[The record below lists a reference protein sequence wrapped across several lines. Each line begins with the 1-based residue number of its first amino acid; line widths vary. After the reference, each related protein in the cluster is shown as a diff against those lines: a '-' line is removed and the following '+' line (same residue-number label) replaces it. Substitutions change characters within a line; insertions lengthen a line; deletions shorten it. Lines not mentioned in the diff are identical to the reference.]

1 MATDDDHQRIAEAMA
16 EVGSALLTLG
26 RDGELRDQATLIGRF
41 RTIARTDDMHAIA
54 DGMAQLAKD
63 ARRTAGG

>member
-26 RDGELRDQATLIGRF
+26 RDGELRDRATLIARF
-41 RTIARTDDMHAIA
+41 RSIARTDDVHVFA